1 MSFGTKRNPMPN
13 FKGTR
18 LTNAHETLI
27 WAAKSEKSKYTFN
40 YHSMKTFNEDKQLRS
55 DWDIPICNG
64 SERITSKNKKI
75 HSTQKPEALLYRV
88 LLCASNKNDIVLDP
102 FMGTGTTGAVAKKL
116 GRNFIGI
123 EKDKKYFKAAEQR
136 IKRIKEVDENFNIPM
151 TNKKKE
157 KRIPFGY
164 LVETGIVEPGLNLF
178 DLKKKIQSKGNVG
191 WFNILQQ
198 NSRVYS

>member
-1 MSFGTKRNPMPN
+1 MPN
-13 FKGTR
+13 FKGTE

-75 HSTQKPEALLYRV
+75 HSTQKLEALLYRV

-116 GRNFIGI
+116 GRN
-123 EKDKKYFKAAEQR
+123 
-136 IKRIKEVDENFNIPM
+136 
-151 TNKKKE
+151 
-157 KRIPFGY
+157 
-164 LVETGIVEPGLNLF
+164 L
-178 DLKKKIQSKGNVG
+178 
-191 WFNILQQ
+191 
-198 NSRVYS
+198 